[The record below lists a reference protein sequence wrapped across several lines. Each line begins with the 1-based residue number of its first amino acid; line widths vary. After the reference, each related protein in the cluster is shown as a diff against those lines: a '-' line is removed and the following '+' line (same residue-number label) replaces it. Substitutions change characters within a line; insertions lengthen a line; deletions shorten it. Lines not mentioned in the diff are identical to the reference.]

1 MRTKLL
7 IAILVNVFLI
17 NNIFANAAQPGI
29 FSSGGAAFNL
39 LIEDDSLAY
48 QKLQM
53 VDEEVYV
60 QLYKGFAVI
69 KGKYHIQNNS
79 SDSIS
84 FKMGYPINSIYDIS
98 NNGDAQIIE
107 FDDLYSFKVIVNN
120 QLVELDIESI
130 ENNKTTSFDE
140 NNWKIWTCNYLPNE
154 NKTIEVYFIVKTN
167 NAHVRK
173 GYNNEQKNAFIY
185 LFETGATW
193 GNPILKGQLT
203 VQLKDNLTY
212 KDIKGMSCPF
222 NLKYNKDQQILV
234 GNFEGLIP
242 TQNDNF
248 IITYGKFYENID
260 FESIKN
266 HAETYYTDI
275 KQLEK
280 LTLNKLELSDITP
293 QNPFKTKTTLLGY
306 LPLVLTLLIIY
317 SPFIIG
323 FIIVLAIFIWWFK
336 KRRK

>member
-1 MRTKLL
+1 MRLFFT
-7 IAILVNVFLI
+7 IIL
-17 NNIFANAAQPGI
+17 NIFLVKLIIANAAQPGI

-39 LIEDDSLAY
+39 LIEKDSFAF

-53 VDEEVYV
+53 VDEEVYI
-60 QLYKGFAVI
+60 QLYKGFAVV

-84 FKMGYPINSIYDIS
+84 FKMGYPINSIYDIT
-98 NNGDAQIIE
+98 NNGDAQVIE
-107 FDDLYSFKVIVNN
+107 FDDLYSFKVVINN

-140 NNWKIWTCNYLPNE
+140 NNWKVWTCNYLPNE

-185 LFETGATW
+185 LFESGATW
-193 GNPILKGQLT
+193 GNPILKGQLA

-212 KDIKGMSCPF
+212 KDIKGLSNPF
-222 NLKYNKDQQILV
+222 QLKYNTDQKILL
-234 GNFEGLIP
+234 GNFENLTP

-248 IITYGKFYENID
+248 IITYGEVYDNIN
-260 FESIKN
+260 FNNIKN
-266 HAETYYTDI
+266 NAESYFTEI
-275 KQLEK
+275 KQFEK
-280 LTLNKLELSDITP
+280 LAFSKLELKEEKFK
-293 QNPFKTKTTLLGY
+293 NPFETKTTILGY
-306 LPLVLTLLIIY
+306 LPMVLMLLVIY

-323 FIIVLAIFIWWFK
+323 FLLILIILVWWYK